1 MPVNR
6 NALLRHQV
14 IDKCLRNRLRRWTWK
29 GILEKV
35 NEALLEDN
43 PKSKGVGKT
52 TFFKD
57 LKDIEYDIY
66 KADIKRTVEGKT
78 TYYSYADEKYSIS
91 NQPLNETEAK
101 QLKSAIMVLSRFKGM
116 PQFEWT
122 NEIIP
127 LLESKM
133 GLVRTD
139 KEVITFESN
148 PDYIGLPNIPTLFNA
163 IANKKVV
170 KITYRDFKSSV
181 AYDVELHPYHLRQY
195 NSRWFVFGY
204 NPSWPDNIQNLALD
218 RIKKIEE
225 MAEKYKSDDT
235 NWDDYFADMI
245 GVTKFNLTPI
255 EIKIFI
261 VDAEQA
267 AYIQTKPIHQTQKQI
282 RQVENGFE
290 TSIKV
295 IPNYELESLILS
307 FGERIKIISP
317 ISLVNSLKARVEKT
331 IGNYNLNIN

>member
-14 IDKCLRNRLRRWTWK
+14 IDKCLRNRLRRWTWQN
-29 GILEKV
+29 ILEKV

-43 PKSKGVGKT
+43 SKSKGVGKT

-66 KADIKRTVEGKT
+66 KADIKRTVEGKV

-133 GLVRTD
+133 GLVKTD
-139 KEVITFESN
+139 KEVITFENN
-148 PDYIGLPNIPTLFNA
+148 PDYIGLPNIPILFNS
-163 IANKKVV
+163 IVNKKTL
-170 KITYRDFKSSV
+170 KITYRDFKNPV
-181 AYDVELHPYHLRQY
+181 AYEVEIHPYHIRQY

-204 NPSWPDNIQNLALD
+204 NPLWPDKIQCLALD

-225 MAEKYKSDDT
+225 TTIKYKNSET
-235 NWDDYFADMI
+235 NWDDYFSDMI
-245 GVTKFNLTPI
+245 GVSKFNLAPI
-255 EIKIFI
+255 EIKLLI

-267 AYIQTKPIHQTQKQI
+267 SYIQTKPIHQTQKQI

-290 TSIKV
+290 TTIKV
-295 IPNYELESLILS
+295 VANYELENLILS
-307 FGERIKIISP
+307 FGERIKVISP
-317 ISLVNSLKARVEKT
+317 KSFQEK
-331 IGNYNLNIN
+331 IKQRINKSYILYNN

>member
-14 IDKCLRNRLRRWTWK
+14 IDKCLRNRLRRWTWQA
-29 GILEKV
+29 ILEKV
-35 NEALLEDN
+35 NGALMEDN

-66 KADIKRTVEGKT
+66 KADIKRTVEGKI

-91 NQPLNETEAK
+91 NQPLSETEAR
-101 QLKSAIMVLSRFKGM
+101 QLKSAIMVLSRFRGM

-133 GLVRTD
+133 GLVKTD
-139 KEVITFESN
+139 KEVISFENN
-148 PDYIGLPNIPTLFNA
+148 PDYVGLSKIPTLFNA
-163 IANKKVV
+163 VVNKRVL
-170 KITYRDFKSSV
+170 KITYRDFKNSV
-181 AYDVELHPYHLRQY
+181 AYDVELHPYHLRQH
-195 NSRWFVFGY
+195 NSRWFVLGY
-204 NPSWPDNIQNLALD
+204 SALWPDKIQTLALD

-225 MAEKYKSDDT
+225 IAEKYKSDDT

-255 EIKIFI
+255 EIKIHI
-261 VDAEQA
+261 ADAEQA

-282 RQVENGFE
+282 KQVDGGFE
-290 TSIKV
+290 TSINV
-295 IPNYELESLILS
+295 IPNYELEKLILS

-317 ISLVNSLKARVEKT
+317 ISLVNNIKARVEKMLR
-331 IGNYNLNIN
+331 NYNINI